1 MYDRRSFL
9 AASLTGAAGVVFAVR
24 FGEAAVLNRLDAP
37 ARAALEPHLWIR
49 LSSDGE
55 VLLRF
60 TKTEMGQG
68 VLTALPMLI
77 AEELDADW
85 TRVRVEHTPIEA
97 RYGDFDTG
105 GSDSVRSSFL
115 PARQAGAA
123 VRALLVAAAAAE
135 WGAPATECET
145 SAGVV
150 VHRPTGR
157 RLPYGRLV
165 ERAATLPVPALDSV
179 PLKDHIRFRIAGTAT
194 RRLDTR
200 AKINGSAVFGTD
212 VRLPGML
219 FASVLPS
226 PVFGGQF
233 KRVNDAAALAVPG
246 VQKVL
251 VLTPFA
257 ERTRLP
263 SRVAVLA
270 TSTWAALKGRRAL
283 EVEWDDGPAAAFS
296 SAQFSNECHD
306 ALGRD
311 GMLVTQRG
319 DIQAARTRA
328 AKTVEAIYE
337 VPLLAHAC
345 MEPMNATADVRGDR
359 AEIWAPAQS
368 PMRIANEA
376 ARRLGIPPA
385 NVTMHVTLAGGG
397 FGRRFYADF
406 GVEAAELSR
415 AAGAPVQ
422 VVWTREDDIHRDVY
436 RPHRVARLRAH
447 LDERGIPI
455 GWDTRLVG
463 AAWRAYWDPT
473 TDRPWTSDVGGVAP
487 FYSVPSVFVD
497 FVPLKAPMP
506 LGAWRAVS
514 NGENTF
520 FIETF
525 LDEIAAET
533 RQDPLA
539 LRLRL
544 VEGRDRLAH
553 VLRIAAQRAGWG
565 NQRPKGY
572 GQGLACCDYDGTYV
586 AQIADVV
593 AQPDGSARVTRI
605 VCAFDCGQM
614 VNPDTVR
621 AQIEGSIGWATSAT
635 LHGEITVTA
644 GRVDQQNFN
653 DYQVLRLSE
662 MPRVEIV
669 LVENHEKPTGVGEPA
684 VTPVAPAI
692 VNAIYAATGKR
703 VRRLPLQHRA

>member
-9 AASLTGAAGVVFAVR
+9 ATSVSGAAGVVFAVR
-24 FGEAAVLNRLDAP
+24 FGDAAILDRLGAD
-37 ARAALEPHLWIR
+37 ARASFEPHVWIR
-49 LSSDGE
+49 LSSDGA

-77 AEELDADW
+77 AEEMDADW
-85 TRVRVEHTPIEA
+85 SRVQVEHTPIEA

-105 GSDSVRSSFL
+105 GSDSVNSSFV

-123 VRALLVAAAAAE
+123 VRAVLVGAAAAE
-135 WGAPATECET
+135 WGVPAAECET
-145 SAGVV
+145 SGGMV
-150 VHRPTGR
+150 VHRSSGR
-157 RLPYGRLV
+157 RLPYARLV

-179 PLKDHIRFRIAGTAT
+179 PLKDPARFRVAGNAT
-194 RRLDTR
+194 HRLDTR
-200 AKINGSAVFGTD
+200 SKVDGTAVFGMD

-226 PVFGGQF
+226 PVFGGQV

-246 VQKVL
+246 VRKVV

-257 ERTRLP
+257 ERTQLP

-283 EVEWDDGPAAAFS
+283 QVEWDEGPAASFS
-296 SAQFSNECHD
+296 SAQLSKECHD
-306 ALGRD
+306 AIGRD

-319 DIQAARTRA
+319 DIHAAAARA
-328 AKTVEAIYE
+328 AKTVEAVYE

-368 PMRIANEA
+368 PMRIAGEA
-376 ARRLGIPPA
+376 AKRLGIPPE

-436 RPHRVARLRAH
+436 RPHRVARLRAY
-447 LDERGIPI
+447 LDDHGTPI

-463 AAWRAYWDPT
+463 AAWRAFWDPNT
-473 TDRPWTSDVGGVAP
+473 NRPWTSDVGGVAP
-487 FYSVPSVFVD
+487 FYSIPSVFVD
-497 FVPLKAPMP
+497 FVPLKAPVP

-525 LDEIAAET
+525 LDEIAAAT
-533 RQDPLA
+533 SQDPLA

-544 VEGRDRLAH
+544 VEGRERLAH
-553 VLRIAAQRAGWG
+553 VLRAAAQRAAWG
-565 NQRPKGY
+565 NPRPKGH

-586 AQIADVV
+586 AQVADVV

-605 VCAFDCGQM
+605 VCAFDCGQI

-621 AQIEGSIGWATSAT
+621 AQIEGSVGWATSAT

-653 DYQVLRLSE
+653 DYQVLRLTE
-662 MPRVEIV
+662 MPKVEIV

-703 VRRLPLQHRA
+703 VRRLPVRQRA